1 MQPSP
6 ELRVAAVQCPILWNE
21 PEANLRYIEEQL
33 RGQETADLLVFPETI
48 LTGFSATAADYAD
61 REGRQLEE
69 LSSLARRY
77 GKAIAGSLLT
87 ALEAASLRPR
97 RRARLR
103 TARHRAPHLQ
113 LSRLAHPAPRV
124 L

>member
-33 RGQETADLLVFPETI
+33 RGQEAADLLVFPETI

-69 LSSLARRY
+69 LRCLARHY
-77 GKAIAGSLLT
+77 DKAIAGSLLT
-87 ALEAASLRPR
+87 ALEG
-97 RRARLR
+97 
-103 TARHRAPHLQ
+103 Q
-113 LSRLAHPAPRV
+113 LYNAFFLIGEEG
-124 L
+124 